1 MLKGLPT
8 RLNLLTE
15 NASEWN
21 VFAFYPSLHWEV
33 LHSSSFSS
41 FLLPPELRLGLHHPP
56 LLFLPWR
63 SGTEFFHPMWLPF
76 HHHHHHHQISRSTLC
91 LFHPFA
97 LLFPTLSPFLPL
109 SFFASR
115 RTSRH
120 ICSTLKKWLT
130 IEIPR
135 SWCVLAHS
143 GYWWKVKFF
152 RSISSSGYHWKD
164 GVTGIFIGRQSV
176 RLIKH
181 CKFKCRESIGRI
193 NSKLC
198 EYFSPLLA
206 IEQFPGTASKRSS
219 DLVVSEI
226 LRSRYPSMYSSSK
239 ISWYVTGFDAQF
251 RYATVEIHES
261 SSSRHSS

>member
-1 MLKGLPT
+1 MKRICFLS
-8 RLNLLTE
+8 LT
-15 NASEWN
+15 
-21 VFAFYPSLHWEV
+21 PLRSLA
-33 LHSSSFSS
+33 
-41 FLLPPELRLGLHHPP
+41 
-56 LLFLPWR
+56 LLFLLLVLAPSRTSTR
-63 SGTEFFHPMWLPF
+63 SPPSASPLSALTIRHRVFPSNVTTLPPPPPPPPDL
-76 HHHHHHHQISRSTLC
+76 QINSLS
-91 LFHPFA
+91 
-97 LLFPTLSPFLPL
+97 LSPLCSSLSDTFPL
-109 SFFASR
+109 SLALVFASR

-152 RSISSSGYHWKD
+152 RSVSSSGYHWKD
-164 GVTGIFIGRQSV
+164 GATGIFIGRQSV

-193 NSKLC
+193 NLKLC

-206 IEQFPGTASKRSS
+206 IEQFLGTDLKRSS

-239 ISWYVTGFDAQF
+239 ISWYVTGTSQF
-251 RYATVEIHES
+251 RYAAVEIHES